1 MGPGLGGPV
10 GGGPGGWGVVG
21 GSLGIAA
28 LEGCQCVRHQGG
40 DPDTFANGR
49 GGRLPVD
56 FFAVSRSLGRLPW
69 VFSGSGPSL
78 LPARGVGAPIWGFWG
93 APLSP

>member
-1 MGPGLGGPV
+1 MVGLPPGLGWGVCCSGRGACVGPGLGGPV

-49 GGRLPVD
+49 GGRFPAD
-56 FFAVSRSLGRLPW
+56 FFAVSRSLGRLP
-69 VFSGSGPSL
+69 
-78 LPARGVGAPIWGFWG
+78 
-93 APLSP
+93 